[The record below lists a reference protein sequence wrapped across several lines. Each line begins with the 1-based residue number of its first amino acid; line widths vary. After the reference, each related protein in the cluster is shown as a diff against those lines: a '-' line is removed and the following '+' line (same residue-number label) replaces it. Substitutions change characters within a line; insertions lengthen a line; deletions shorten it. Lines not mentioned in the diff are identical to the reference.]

1 MFKYIFI
8 IPILT
13 TIFFSCSSN
22 KNNFEVKGTIKNSK
36 SDKIY
41 LSRLTTTKKIL
52 IDSTQ
57 TNASGNFILSGK
69 IAEPAFFVLYT
80 PNSDYIHL
88 IIHPKDK
95 INILTNVQ
103 NFSTEYI
110 VEGSGDS
117 KLVKKLIDKQRSTLE
132 KITIL
137 SNEFDNIKGR
147 PDFFQKKAELDSA
160 YYDLFEEHKN
170 FSKEL
175 ILKNPKSL
183 VSIMALYQQLGRNEP
198 LFNYRKDFKYFNLV
212 DSNLTILYPTS
223 EAVKSLNRKVV
234 RIREQ
239 LNFAVGSIAPN
250 ISLPDPEGNIVSLSA
265 LKGKYVLLDFWASW
279 NTLSRTKNKMLVDIY
294 SKYKEKGFEIYQV
307 SLDRNKDSWIKCIEE
322 DKLNWINVSDLKY
335 WNSPVAMKYQ
345 VQELPANFLLDTA
358 GRIIAKNLNGNDLE
372 KNLKEIFKQD

>member
-1 MFKYIFI
+1 MFKYVFI

-22 KNNFEVKGTIKNSK
+22 KNNFEVKGTIKNYK

-57 TNASGNFILSGK
+57 TDASGKFILSGK

-95 INILTNVQ
+95 INLLTNLQ

-137 SNEFDNIKGR
+137 SNEFDNIKGS
-147 PDFFQKKAELDSA
+147 PDFFQKKAKLDSA
-160 YYDLFEEHKN
+160 YYDLFEEHKK

-183 VSIMALYQQLGRNEP
+183 VSIMVLYQQLGRNEP

-239 LNFAVGSIAPN
+239 LNFTVGAIAPN
-250 ISLPDPEGNIVSLSA
+250 ISLPDPEGNIVSLSS
-265 LKGKYVLLDFWASW
+265 LRGKYVLLDFWASW
-279 NTLSRTKNKMLVDIY
+279 NTLSRTKNKMLIDIY

-307 SLDRNKDSWIKCIEE
+307 SLDRNKESWIKGIEE
-322 DKLNWINVSDLKY
+322 NKLNWINVSDLKY

-372 KNLKEIFKQD
+372 KNLKKIFKQD